1 MIPHCVHTAFRIVS
15 SGQCWGHSGQN
26 AMAGVAGYATFQPQG
41 MTRFETAEVPL
52 PNTGPLNV
60 VHALNRTLA
69 RTG

>member
-1 MIPHCVHTAFRIVS
+1 MIPRCVNTDFRIVS
-15 SGQCWGHSGQN
+15 SGKCWGHSRQY
-26 AMAGVAGYATFQPQG
+26 AMADFAGYATFQPQG

-60 VHALNRTLA
+60 VHALNRTPA